1 MDSIIIR
8 VKKETEDLVKF
19 VSEKTGILPYTI
31 RNLSIILGLKEI
43 VSYYVHSK
51 RPIVYDD
58 EEFQKLFEVNRAI
71 ILKLLEEADKNA

>member
-8 VKKETEDLVKF
+8 VKKETEELVKF